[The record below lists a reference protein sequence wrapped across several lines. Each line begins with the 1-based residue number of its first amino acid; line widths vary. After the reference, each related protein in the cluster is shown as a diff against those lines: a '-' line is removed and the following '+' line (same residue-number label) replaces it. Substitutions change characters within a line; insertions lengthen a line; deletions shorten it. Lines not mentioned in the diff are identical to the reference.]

1 MGIPLE
7 SAQSSSDNNLM
18 SQDYQT
24 LRASL
29 ANRNPVLRQNK
40 AKKNLA
46 DSLQILLAI
55 T

>member
-1 MGIPLE
+1 MGSLWNLQKALQIII
-7 SAQSSSDNNLM
+7 LM

-29 ANRNPVLRQNK
+29 ANRNPVLLQNK

-46 DSLQILLAI
+46 ASPQILLAI